1 MGGCA
6 VKIGFADIVSL
17 TAPYLRVGMSQLL
30 GLMMVIPWMGLL
42 LKRRRKLWLL
52 IMDICYVLFVMNW
65 LMNGILGQYFRGEL
79 WWRLLYGFMAF
90 MNPLIN
96 MAVFYYTY
104 EGEFLK
110 TTLASV
116 IVDLIAGVH
125 VIFCMVVVNILE
137 GRENVFQSA
146 GEFWPADLLVFAVWG
161 ISSAL
166 LMYLFG
172 GFFKKFRTYQI
183 KHKYIWGI
191 LLAAY
196 FIIGILG
203 RGVEVTSEDE
213 TLWIYM
219 FQGYIGL
226 ALICIFTVL
235 IFRLYTRSVAQRNDY
250 LRAKGRLMK
259 SHYIILQQQIRHIER
274 SRAKNNE
281 KMERILRMQE
291 EWQGEELEE
300 YVKDLRKQYEDISA
314 GTYCSNWAVDA
325 LLCNLASSCRLRGLV
340 PDFHFQSYE
349 EGEIREEDMIPL
361 LGNLGETAIRACE
374 GGAVKL
380 RGAAVQNQLV
390 LTCSFRSEKKVSGK
404 DYRELLKKY
413 HGSFQSSVRGNMQT
427 VTIALQREGIMD

>member
-1 MGGCA
+1 MG
-6 VKIGFADIVSL
+6 GFADVVSL
-17 TAPYLRVGMSQLL
+17 TAPFLRVGLCQAAAMLL
-30 GLMMVIPWMGLL
+30 LIPWMELL
-42 LKRRRKLWLL
+42 LVRRKKRWLMLLNMGYIL
-52 IMDICYVLFVMNW
+52 IVMNW
-65 LMNGILGQYFRGEL
+65 LMNGILGQYYSDEF
-79 WWRLLYGFMAF
+79 WWQFLYGLMAF
-90 MNPLIN
+90 TNPLLN
-96 MAVFYYTY
+96 MGVYYYTF
-104 EGEFLK
+104 EGGLLK
-110 TTLASV
+110 TTAGSVIADMIASV
-116 IVDLIAGVH
+116 HAT
-125 VIFCMVVVNILE
+125 FCMLLINILE
-137 GRENVFQSA
+137 GRENIFQLA
-146 GEFWPADLLVFAVWG
+146 GRWMAADVLIFVVGG
-161 ISSAL
+161 ISFVL
-166 LMYLFG
+166 LERLAGNFL
-172 GFFKKFRTYQI
+172 KRFRTYQI
-183 KHKYIWGI
+183 KHKILCGI
-191 LLAAY
+191 LLAVLLA
-196 FIIGILG
+196 ITVMG
-203 RGVEVTSEDE
+203 RDVKVTSENE
-213 TLWIYM
+213 TRFVFM
-219 FQGYIGL
+219 FQWYLGA
-226 ALICIFTVL
+226 ALIFLGMVL

-281 KMERILRMQE
+281 KMEKILRMQE

-390 LTCSFRSEKKVSGK
+390 LTCAFRSEKKVSGK

-413 HGSFQSSVRGNMQT
+413 HGSFQSSVRENMQT

>member
-1 MGGCA
+1 
-6 VKIGFADIVSL
+6 
-17 TAPYLRVGMSQLL
+17 
-30 GLMMVIPWMGLL
+30 
-42 LKRRRKLWLL
+42 
-52 IMDICYVLFVMNW
+52 
-65 LMNGILGQYFRGEL
+65 
-79 WWRLLYGFMAF
+79 
-90 MNPLIN
+90 
-96 MAVFYYTY
+96 
-104 EGEFLK
+104 
-110 TTLASV
+110 
-116 IVDLIAGVH
+116 
-125 VIFCMVVVNILE
+125 
-137 GRENVFQSA
+137 
-146 GEFWPADLLVFAVWG
+146 
-161 ISSAL
+161 
-166 LMYLFG
+166 
-172 GFFKKFRTYQI
+172 
-183 KHKYIWGI
+183 
-191 LLAAY
+191 
-196 FIIGILG
+196 
-203 RGVEVTSEDE
+203 
-213 TLWIYM
+213 
-219 FQGYIGL
+219 
-226 ALICIFTVL
+226 
-235 IFRLYTRSVAQRNDY
+235 
-250 LRAKGRLMK
+250 MK

-390 LTCSFRSEKKVSGK
+390 LTCAFRSEKKISGK

-413 HGSFQSSVRGNMQT
+413 HGSFQSSVRENMQT